1 MMGSGEGLG
10 TPTMRNFKGPLASIA
25 LIAAG
30 ILAALDSAGQT
41 PEQQQLWDTQRA
53 QALAA
58 EKAREERAG
67 RERAARKADPMAWFR
82 TLNPMTAG
90 GWEFRALAGDG
101 AWAAYSTTHQM
112 KRSGKTVTVWLRQE
126 YAEPQMNNGTP
137 YLSVVEKAQYDCV
150 KEQERPL
157 LVIYYSSNN
166 IQGSEQTEETDP
178 KSAAWNAIV
187 PGTRAESNFLW
198 VCSADKSASHN

>member
-1 MMGSGEGLG
+1 
-10 TPTMRNFKGPLASIA
+10 MRNFKGPLASIA
-25 LIAAG
+25 LVAAG
-30 ILAALDSAGQT
+30 LLNAHDSAGQT
-41 PEQQQLWDTQRA
+41 PEQQQLWDAQRA

-58 EKAREERAG
+58 EKAEQERVA
-67 RERAARKADPMAWFR
+67 RDRAARKADPMAWLR

-90 GWEFRALAGDG
+90 GWEFRALASDG

-126 YAEPQMNNGTP
+126 YAEPQMNNDAP

-157 LVIYYSSNN
+157 LMIYYSSNN
-166 IQGSEQTEETDP
+166 IQGTEHTEEADP
-178 KSAAWNAIV
+178 KSAPWNAIV

-198 VCSADKSASHN
+198 ACSQDKSSTR

>member
-1 MMGSGEGLG
+1 
-10 TPTMRNFKGPLASIA
+10 MRNFKGPLVSIA

-30 ILAALDSAGQT
+30 SFTTLDSVGQT
-41 PEQQQLWDTQRA
+41 PEQQQLWDAQRA

-58 EKAREERAG
+58 EKAQQERAA
-67 RERAARKADPMAWFR
+67 RDRAARKADPMAWFR

-90 GWEFRALAGDG
+90 GWEFRALANDG

-112 KRSGKTVTVWLRQE
+112 KRSGKTVTVWLREE
-126 YAEPQMNNGTP
+126 YAEPQTNNGTR
-137 YLSVVEKAQYDCV
+137 YMSVVEKAQYDCA

-166 IQGSEQTEETDP
+166 IQGSEQTEEADA

-198 VCSADKSASHN
+198 ACGADKSASRN